1 MKYKKTFAIFLTFLL
16 FSFPL
21 ALAQEQTTTEV
32 QQPLPDLSTLD
43 PGTTPDSFLYTFD
56 LYLEGIQ
63 LGLADTPEE
72 QLALETAFTTERL
85 AEMNTMIQEQNYE
98 AAQEASEEA
107 QHLLTETQDHIQ
119 KLQIPPE
126 TDLTALQ
133 EGTTSLNTL
142 LETQTTLIQN
152 QHYTEVL
159 RVELGES
166 VQEGALPQ
174 EEAATLINDLR
185 DLTVEVQTEAVEQQ
199 TELTQE
205 LAETTQ
211 APLLEV
217 QTLVKG
223 EEEEQGLHD
232 LYREEVTEQDVT
244 ALRNTLQELEIQTQT
259 TQEPAAKTLL
269 DVARTQLEISEQA
282 LREGDYGTAFGHFT
296 AAEHLTLNTDRYLSI
311 PPEERAEFRATFAD
325 VVTNPDSLR
334 EMVERDSLPIVR
346 DWEQHQEDLRTRYP
360 ELEERFERQYEQ
372 AKRVSEIT
380 EKLGTTYGEEY
391 QRLIT
396 QEGKTQEEA
405 TSVLAERFSD
415 EYLRVYGEPFI
426 PPLFEG
432 IHPEFQ
438 DELQPIPLPIP
449 PIGIDDGSVFIPPVN
464 QPSLGP
470 PEKVRGFVEK
480 YDYAD
485 PATGYTY
492 TFTDEGYTYT
502 TPAGATYTEPYP
514 KGFDPDTLNSF
525 EEGNEVYTHTLNTP
539 TGTYTYTYTPTGY
552 EVTTPE
558 DATEDHAYP
567 LGTYNILGGGE
578 VAIEPTGYQFT
589 NDQGSSER
597 YEYNPEHENYVSTK
611 GNVYVAPSEGTS
623 LHLER
628 IAYDPSSA
636 QYTAY
641 HREEGGSWT
650 YSPETRTW
658 TSSTGETRTVEAT
671 SVAPQGHEGQGSFI
685 TGRGEMWNYNP
696 ATTSWSSD
704 RGQSYTY
711 HPDTHSWTSPSGQ
724 SYTSTGAAAP
734 PGTTASG
741 AGFTGTSGGETWSYD
756 HSTGTWT
763 SSTGQTQTAGGIGS
777 TSGGSWSYDSSTG
790 SWTSPTGET
799 AHTWSGGDTSTWS
812 GGDTSTW
819 SGGDTSTWSGG
830 GDGGGHTG
838 DGGGGGGGD
847 AGGGDGGMGH
857 AVRYVNPYRR
867 I

>member
-43 PGTTPDSFLYTFD
+43 PGTTPDSFFYTFD

-63 LGLADTPEE
+63 LGLVDTPEE

-217 QTLVKG
+217 QT
-223 EEEEQGLHD
+223 
-232 LYREEVTEQDVT
+232 
-244 ALRNTLQELEIQTQT
+244 QT

-296 AAEHLTLNTDRYLSI
+296 AAEHLTLNTDRYLSL
-311 PPEERAEFRATFAD
+311 PTEERAEFRATFAD

-438 DELQPIPLPIP
+438 DELQ
-449 PIGIDDGSVFIPPVN
+449 
-464 QPSLGP
+464 Q
-470 PEKVRGFVEK
+470 
-480 YDYAD
+480 
-485 PATGYTY
+485 
-492 TFTDEGYTYT
+492 
-502 TPAGATYTEPYP
+502 
-514 KGFDPDTLNSF
+514 
-525 EEGNEVYTHTLNTP
+525 
-539 TGTYTYTYTPTGY
+539 
-552 EVTTPE
+552 
-558 DATEDHAYP
+558 
-567 LGTYNILGGGE
+567 
-578 VAIEPTGYQFT
+578 
-589 NDQGSSER
+589 
-597 YEYNPEHENYVSTK
+597 
-611 GNVYVAPSEGTS
+611 
-623 LHLER
+623 
-628 IAYDPSSA
+628 
-636 QYTAY
+636 
-641 HREEGGSWT
+641 
-650 YSPETRTW
+650 
-658 TSSTGETRTVEAT
+658 
-671 SVAPQGHEGQGSFI
+671 
-685 TGRGEMWNYNP
+685 
-696 ATTSWSSD
+696 
-704 RGQSYTY
+704 
-711 HPDTHSWTSPSGQ
+711 
-724 SYTSTGAAAP
+724 
-734 PGTTASG
+734 
-741 AGFTGTSGGETWSYD
+741 
-756 HSTGTWT
+756 
-763 SSTGQTQTAGGIGS
+763 
-777 TSGGSWSYDSSTG
+777 
-790 SWTSPTGET
+790 
-799 AHTWSGGDTSTWS
+799 
-812 GGDTSTW
+812 
-819 SGGDTSTWSGG
+819 
-830 GDGGGHTG
+830 
-838 DGGGGGGGD
+838 
-847 AGGGDGGMGH
+847 
-857 AVRYVNPYRR
+857 
-867 I
+867 